1 MLPLSLLFCCSSLAA
16 EFCSMWSKR
25 QMPFRWNWVGVLKV
39 HLINMLWERRV
50 GQGRTGDTK
59 ENLPRSP
66 LLESCRHYPLLLEF
80 PASVKRVEKRISP
93 GLLDPWVL
101 LNPWE
106 IKLSRGHSSFFGKRV
121 KEKAQL
127 SNIQRRTQFEI
138 MKPQCGGL
146 RAIVPR
152 IPSQVMASQ
161 LRHPWGGGSWS
172 IARH

>member
-25 QMPFRWNWVGVLKV
+25 QMPFRWNWVGVLKA

-59 ENLPRSP
+59 ESLPRSP
-66 LLESCRHYPLLLEF
+66 LLESCRHYPLLEF

-93 GLLDPWVL
+93 GLLDPWVW

-127 SNIQRRTQFEI
+127 SNTQGRTQFELWNLSVGDWE
-138 MKPQCGGL
+138 P
-146 RAIVPR
+146 
-152 IPSQVMASQ
+152 
-161 LRHPWGGGSWS
+161 
-172 IARH
+172 